1 MAIPPK
7 GNSGSN
13 YFNINQCRSF
23 GMTLAATT
31 LTVLSGIDVSAGQG
45 SGSQGQA
52 CSEVIVYNKTGGL
65 LTIYD
70 KNNGP
75 FAAASPN
82 GVGGSHGWVL
92 EDDEQFTF
100 RGVTNVN
107 EISAVAAQI
116 GHIQYRT
123 QFFSY
128 NPR

>member
-1 MAIPPK
+1 MAIPTS
-7 GNSGSN
+7 NAGSN

-23 GMTLAATT
+23 QQVIALNT
-31 LTVLSGIDVSAGQG
+31 LTCLSSVDVGG
-45 SGSQGQA
+45 YGVGQA
-52 CSEVIVYNKTGGL
+52 CSEVIIYNKTGGL

-75 FAAASPN
+75 FASGSPK
-82 GVGGSHGWVL
+82 GAGGAHGWVL
-92 EDDEQFTF
+92 EDEQQFTF
-100 RGVTNVN
+100 RGITNVN
-107 EISAVAAQI
+107 EVSAYGVA